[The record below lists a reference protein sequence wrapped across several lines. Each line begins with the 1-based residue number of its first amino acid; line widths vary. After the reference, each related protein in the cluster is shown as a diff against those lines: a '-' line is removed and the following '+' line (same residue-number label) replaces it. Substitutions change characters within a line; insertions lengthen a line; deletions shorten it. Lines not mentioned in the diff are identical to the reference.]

1 MVVRFTP
8 TGLNQGAL
16 SYYHSPRATLER
28 SPRATIR
35 SGVSVSVYRG
45 AGRSMARNAC
55 FSDGEIR
62 PTNVFVLCSA
72 FIMESLVK
80 LHLGR
85 KPCHGV
91 NTPWLTRLAGLDFS

>member
-1 MVVRFTP
+1 MVVLFTP

-16 SYYHSPRATLER
+16 SCYHPSWAILKR

-62 PTNVFVLCSA
+62 PANVFVFCSA
-72 FIMESLVK
+72 FIMEGLVK
-80 LHLGR
+80 LHSGR

-91 NTPWLTRLAGLDFS
+91 FIP